1 MAYNKKAHLRDNIEA
16 IRLMFR
22 LEKEQRTATP
32 EEAGTL
38 AAYSGFGGI
47 KAVLSPFGKLTDILR
62 WTQADRELFPLIT
75 ELHNVLRDGA
85 ADEREYRRL
94 VESVKASTF
103 TAFYTP
109 PAIVDAIVSSLGEHG
124 VSPGRFLDPSSGT
137 GNFVSAFR
145 PQFHSASGNPPEIV
159 AYEKD
164 FLTGRI
170 FARLHPEAQVNIKG
184 FEELPPHR
192 NGYFDVV
199 SSNIPFGDIRVFDPS
214 FDNGTARRFALN
226 SLHNYFFAK
235 GLDAVREGG
244 ILAFITSQG
253 MMNSAMAYPVRQYL
267 MNRSR
272 LLSAV
277 RLPNNLFTDYAGTE
291 VGSDLVILQKDT
303 LSQREYT
310 PLERSFVEVGTQTD
324 GTTQNEYFE
333 HTAAIVHTRAH
344 VGTDPYG
351 KPARIY
357 LHDGDMEAIAA
368 DMKYFLDR
376 NLSEQLDLDLYLRH
390 SPVQEFRNLVSR
402 PAETMSQRI
411 AQVREINQS
420 GNVNGHS
427 TSVDQQTVQVERG
440 TVTPE
445 QPSAEARP
453 TVSKTT
459 PEPVMSLYDLFGFT
473 REERSQVRKRKTRRK
488 KEDSGQLSLFDMPP
502 LEQHPTMQTVPAEP
516 APQEK
521 EQQEEERQERERRRQ
536 EEEAARQE
544 RMKPRLY
551 PAGLQGHHR
560 NGSLVDDDGQIG
572 YLSAIGGAAP
582 VFNPLDLPERQRRR
596 ASLYI
601 EIRDTY
607 HHLYEN
613 EATAHAENPALRTM
627 LNTLYDDFIRQFG
640 NLNDKKNIDL
650 FRMDAGNREILSL
663 ERYID
668 GRAVKADIFD
678 HPVSYNLNEITH
690 TDDVHEALTA
700 SLNKYGNVDMSY
712 MESLT
717 DKSQS
722 TLLEEL
728 RGRIFYNPLS
738 KNYEIADRFISGN
751 VIAKAEHIEEY
762 LQSHP
767 DNGEARIS
775 LEALRQSLPT
785 PIPFEDLDFNF
796 GERWIPAAVYSRYAS
811 WLFDTD
817 VSVRYTAS
825 SDEYSIRADMTSPRI
840 MNQYSVRSESRIF
853 NGIALM
859 RHAIHNTTPNI
870 TKTVLDKAGNEMKIR
885 DPEVTLLANSKID
898 EIRSGFSDW
907 LMEQSPEF
915 KRKMADMYNRKF
927 NCFVR
932 PKYDGSHQSFPGL
945 DLKGL
950 GIPDLY
956 PSQKDCIWMLK
967 QNGGGIADHEVGG
980 GKTLIMCCAA
990 YEMKRLGL
998 ANKPLITGL
1007 KANIHEI
1014 AQTFATAYPNAKVLY
1029 PGKEDFTPE
1038 RRVEIFHQMKNND
1051 WDAIILSHEQFG
1063 MIPQSPEIQRDIL
1076 QQELDSVEENL
1087 EVLYQQ
1093 GAEVS
1098 NAQIKGMEKRKMN
1111 LEARLKELLHEI
1123 ETRKDD
1129 VADFKRMGIDHLF
1142 VDESH
1147 RFKNLMF
1154 TTRHDRVA
1162 GLGNSEGSQRALN
1175 MLFALRTIQQRTGKD
1190 LGATFLSGTTISNS
1204 LTELYLLFKY
1214 LRPRELERQGINSFD
1229 AWAAVF
1235 ARKSVD
1241 YEFSVTNEVVQKERF
1256 RYFIKVPELASFYS
1270 EITDFRTAADIGIDR
1285 PEKNEILHNI
1295 PPTPDQRE
1303 FIQKLIEFAKTGN
1316 ATVLGRPPL
1325 NEREEKAKM
1334 LIATDYARKMSL
1346 DMRLID
1352 PLSYGDD
1359 KDNKATHCADMIA
1372 KYYNKYAGYKGT
1384 QFVFSDL
1391 GTYKPDQWNPY
1402 SEIKR
1407 KLVEDHGIPEDQIRF
1422 IQEAKTEKKRKAM
1435 IEAMNEGKIRVLFG
1449 STEMLGTGVNA
1460 QKRCVAIHHLDAPW
1474 RPSDLQQRDGR
1485 GIRKGNEV
1493 AKLYADN
1500 KVDVIIYAVEKSLD
1514 SYKFNLLYN
1523 KQLFITQLKQNNMG
1537 CRTIDEGG
1545 MDEKGGIPFSE
1556 YVAVLSGN
1564 TDLLDKAR
1572 LEKRIAGMEGERKAF
1587 QRGKGESRIKLETFL
1602 ANRAGNDDIIA
1613 RIRKDKA
1620 AIESRMQY
1628 DKEGNRI
1635 NPLKIDSVASDDPKV
1650 VAARLHEIED
1660 RERTHGQPKVIGS
1673 LYGFDIV
1680 VKTDTTVKDGLDF
1693 CENRFFVRG
1702 EGNFL
1707 YNYNNGRLAVDPK
1720 TACQNFINAFDSI
1733 PRLIEKYTR
1742 DNEAIEKELPVL
1754 EQVVGEVWKKEDELK
1769 QLKADLAALDR
1780 KILLSLKSV
1789 DAQETST
1796 DGVIEVVP
1804 SQPVTPDG
1812 QDNAPAAG
1820 IPVADA
1826 PPGSPSPNSVPTQD
1840 TPPAEPYVHRM
1851 PDFLTDRQRIPPK
1864 LSGMPQSISI
1874 KEAMGALGGKLVIGG
1889 VPKLG
1894 NKDDP
1899 DPDQPEKPKPKLKL

>member
-1 MAYNKKAHLRDNIEA
+1 
-16 IRLMFR
+16 
-22 LEKEQRTATP
+22 
-32 EEAGTL
+32 
-38 AAYSGFGGI
+38 
-47 KAVLSPFGKLTDILR
+47 
-62 WTQADRELFPLIT
+62 
-75 ELHNVLRDGA
+75 
-85 ADEREYRRL
+85 
-94 VESVKASTF
+94 
-103 TAFYTP
+103 
-109 PAIVDAIVSSLGEHG
+109 
-124 VSPGRFLDPSSGT
+124 
-137 GNFVSAFR
+137 
-145 PQFHSASGNPPEIV
+145 
-159 AYEKD
+159 
-164 FLTGRI
+164 
-170 FARLHPEAQVNIKG
+170 
-184 FEELPPHR
+184 
-192 NGYFDVV
+192 
-199 SSNIPFGDIRVFDPS
+199 
-214 FDNGTARRFALN
+214 
-226 SLHNYFFAK
+226 
-235 GLDAVREGG
+235 
-244 ILAFITSQG
+244 
-253 MMNSAMAYPVRQYL
+253 
-267 MNRSR
+267 
-272 LLSAV
+272 
-277 RLPNNLFTDYAGTE
+277 
-291 VGSDLVILQKDT
+291 
-303 LSQREYT
+303 
-310 PLERSFVEVGTQTD
+310 
-324 GTTQNEYFE
+324 
-333 HTAAIVHTRAH
+333 
-344 VGTDPYG
+344 
-351 KPARIY
+351 
-357 LHDGDMEAIAA
+357 
-368 DMKYFLDR
+368 
-376 NLSEQLDLDLYLRH
+376 
-390 SPVQEFRNLVSR
+390 
-402 PAETMSQRI
+402 
-411 AQVREINQS
+411 
-420 GNVNGHS
+420 
-427 TSVDQQTVQVERG
+427 
-440 TVTPE
+440 
-445 QPSAEARP
+445 
-453 TVSKTT
+453 
-459 PEPVMSLYDLFGFT
+459 
-473 REERSQVRKRKTRRK
+473 
-488 KEDSGQLSLFDMPP
+488 
-502 LEQHPTMQTVPAEP
+502 
-516 APQEK
+516 
-521 EQQEEERQERERRRQ
+521 
-536 EEEAARQE
+536 
-544 RMKPRLY
+544 MKPRPY

-613 EATAHAENPALRTM
+613 EAAAHAANPALRTM

-640 NLNDKKNIDL
+640 NLNDRKNIDL

-678 HPVSYNLNEITH
+678 HPVSYNINEITH

-700 SLNKYGNVDMSY
+700 SLNKYGNVDMAY

-722 TLLEEL
+722 DLLEEL

-751 VIAKAEHIEEY
+751 VMAKAEHIEEY

-775 LEALRQSLPT
+775 LEALRQSLPA

-796 GERWIPAAVYSRYAS
+796 GERWIPAGVYSRYAS

-870 TKTVLDKAGNEMKIR
+870 TKTVLDKTGKEMKIR

-898 EIRSGFSDW
+898 EIRNGFSDW

-1038 RRVEIFHQMKNND
+1038 RRVEIFHRMKNND

-1111 LEARLKELLHEI
+1111 LEVRLKELLHEI

-1359 KDNKATHCADMIA
+1359 KDNKAPHCADMIA
-1372 KYYNKYAGYKGT
+1372 KYYNKYAGHKGT

-1602 ANRAGNDDIIA
+1602 ANRASNDDIIA
-1613 RIRKDKA
+1613 RVRKDKA

-1628 DKEGNRI
+1628 DKEGNRL
-1635 NPLKIDSVASDDPKV
+1635 NPLKIDGVAGDDPKV
-1650 VAARLHEIED
+1650 IAAKLHEIED

-1789 DAQETST
+1789 DAQEKST

-1826 PPGSPSPNSVPTQD
+1826 PPGSSSPGSVPTQD

-1851 PDFLTDRQRIPPK
+1851 PDFLADRQRTPPK
-1864 LSGMPQSISI
+1864 LSGMPKSISI
-1874 KEAMGALGGKLVIGG
+1874 KEAMGAPGGKLVIGG
-1889 VPKLG
+1889 VPKSG

-1899 DPDQPEKPKPKLKL
+1899 DPDRPEKPKPKLKL

>member
-32 EEAGTL
+32 EEAGIL

-85 ADEREYRRL
+85 ADEREYRKL

-109 PAIVDAIVSSLGEHG
+109 PAIVNAIASSLGEHG
-124 VSPGRFLDPSSGT
+124 VSPGCFLDPSSGT

-145 PQFHSASGNPPEIV
+145 PQCHSASGNTPEIV

-164 FLTGRI
+164 LLTGRI
-170 FARLHPEAQVNIKG
+170 LARLHPEAQVNIKG

-244 ILAFITSQG
+244 VLAFITSQG
-253 MMNSAMAYPVRQYL
+253 VMNSAMAYPVRQYL

-291 VGSDLVILQKDT
+291 VGSDLIILQKDT

-310 PLERSFVEVGTQTD
+310 SLERSFVEVGTQAD

-333 HTAAIVHTRAH
+333 HTAAIVHTRGH

-357 LHDGDMEAIAA
+357 LHDGGMEAIAA

-402 PAETMSQRI
+402 PAETMQQRI
-411 AQVREINQS
+411 AQVREINRS
-420 GNVNGHS
+420 GNMNGHS
-427 TSVDQQTVQVERG
+427 TSTDRQAVQVERR
-440 TVTPE
+440 TSTPE
-445 QPSAEARP
+445 QPSTDARP
-453 TVSKTT
+453 TAAKTT

-473 REERSQVRKRKTRRK
+473 QEERSQVRKRKTRSTK
-488 KEDSGQLSLFDMPP
+488 KDSGQLSLFDMPP
-502 LEQHPTMQTVPAEP
+502 LEQHPAPAEP
-516 APQEK
+516 TPQEK
-521 EQQEEERQERERRRQ
+521 ERQEQERQEQERRRQ

-544 RMKPRLY
+544 RMKPRPY

-582 VFNPLDLPERQRRR
+582 VFNPLDLSERQRRR

-613 EATAHAENPALRTM
+613 EAAAHAANPALRTM

-640 NLNDKKNIDL
+640 NLNDRKNIDL

-678 HPVSYNLNEITH
+678 HPVSYNINEITH

-700 SLNKYGNVDMSY
+700 SLNKYGNVDMAY

-722 TLLEEL
+722 DLLEEL

-751 VIAKAEHIEEY
+751 VMAKAEHIEEY

-796 GERWIPAAVYSRYAS
+796 GERWIPAGVYSRYAS

-825 SDEYSIRADMTSPRI
+825 NDEYSIKADMTSPRI

-870 TKTVLDKAGNEMKIR
+870 TKTVLDKTGKEMKIR

-898 EIRSGFSDW
+898 EIRNGFSDW

-1038 RRVEIFHQMKNND
+1038 RRVEIFHRMKNND

-1111 LEARLKELLHEI
+1111 LEVKLKELLHEI

-1147 RFKNLMF
+1147 RFKNLTF

-1214 LRPRELERQGINSFD
+1214 LRPKELERQGINSFD

-1285 PEKNEILHNI
+1285 PKKNEILHNI
-1295 PPTPDQRE
+1295 PPTPDQQE
-1303 FIQKLIEFAKTGN
+1303 FIRKLIEFAKTGN

-1325 NEREEKAKM
+1325 NEKEEKAKM

-1372 KYYNKYAGYKGT
+1372 EYYNKYAGHKGT

-1474 RPSDLQQRDGR
+1474 RPSDLQQRNGR

-1602 ANRAGNDDIIA
+1602 ANRASNDDIIA
-1613 RIRKDKA
+1613 RVKKDKT

-1628 DKEGNRI
+1628 DKEGNKL
-1635 NPLKIDSVASDDPKV
+1635 NPLKIDGVASDDPKAI
-1650 VAARLHEIED
+1650 AAKLHEIED

-1673 LYGFDIV
+1673 LYGFDIL

-1789 DAQETST
+1789 DAQEKNT

-1804 SQPVTPDG
+1804 SQPITPDG
-1812 QDNAPAAG
+1812 QNNTPAAVM
-1820 IPVADA
+1820 PAADA
-1826 PPGSPSPNSVPTQD
+1826 PLVTPSSDTLPTPG
-1840 TPPAEPYVHRM
+1840 TPPAEPYVHRI
-1851 PDFLTDRQRIPPK
+1851 PDFLTDKQRTPPK
-1864 LSGMPQSISI
+1864 VSEMPKSISI

-1889 VPKLG
+1889 IPKPG

-1899 DPDQPEKPKPKLKL
+1899 APDQPEKPKPKLKL

>member
-32 EEAGTL
+32 EEAGIL

-85 ADEREYRRL
+85 ADEREYRKL

-109 PAIVDAIVSSLGEHG
+109 PAIVNAIASSLGEHG
-124 VSPGRFLDPSSGT
+124 VSPGHFLDPSSGT

-145 PQFHSASGNPPEIV
+145 PQCHSASGNTPEIV

-164 FLTGRI
+164 LLTGRI
-170 FARLHPEAQVNIKG
+170 LARLHPEAQVNIKG

-244 ILAFITSQG
+244 VLAFITSQG
-253 MMNSAMAYPVRQYL
+253 VMNSAMAYPVRQYL

-291 VGSDLVILQKDT
+291 VGSDLIILQKDT

-310 PLERSFVEVGTQTD
+310 SLERSFVEVGTQAD

-333 HTAAIVHTRAH
+333 HTAAIVHTRGH

-357 LHDGDMEAIAA
+357 LHDGGMEAIAA

-402 PAETMSQRI
+402 PAETMQQRI
-411 AQVREINQS
+411 AQVREINRS
-420 GNVNGHS
+420 GNMNGHS
-427 TSVDQQTVQVERG
+427 TSTDRQTIQVERR
-440 TVTPE
+440 TLTPE
-445 QPSAEARP
+445 QPSTDARP
-453 TVSKTT
+453 TAAKTT

-473 REERSQVRKRKTRRK
+473 QEERSQVRKRKTRSTK
-488 KEDSGQLSLFDMPP
+488 KDSGQLSLFDMPP
-502 LEQHPTMQTVPAEP
+502 LEQHPAPAEP
-516 APQEK
+516 TPQEK
-521 EQQEEERQERERRRQ
+521 ERQEQERQEQERRRQ

-544 RMKPRLY
+544 RMKPRPY

-613 EATAHAENPALRTM
+613 EAAAHAANPALRTM

-640 NLNDKKNIDL
+640 NLNDRKNIDL

-678 HPVSYNLNEITH
+678 HPVSYNINEITH

-700 SLNKYGNVDMSY
+700 SLNKYGNVDMAY

-722 TLLEEL
+722 DLLEEL

-751 VIAKAEHIEEY
+751 VMAKAEHIEEY

-796 GERWIPAAVYSRYAS
+796 GERWIPAGVYSRYAS

-825 SDEYSIRADMTSPRI
+825 NDEYSIKADMTSPRI

-870 TKTVLDKAGNEMKIR
+870 TKTVLDKTGKEMKIR

-898 EIRSGFSDW
+898 EIRNGFSDW

-1038 RRVEIFHQMKNND
+1038 RRVEIFHRMKNND

-1111 LEARLKELLHEI
+1111 LEVRLKELLHEI

-1372 KYYNKYAGYKGT
+1372 KYYNKYAGHKGT

-1602 ANRAGNDDIIA
+1602 ANRASNDDIIA
-1613 RIRKDKA
+1613 RVRKDKA

-1628 DKEGNRI
+1628 DKEGNRL
-1635 NPLKIDSVASDDPKV
+1635 NPLKIDGVAGDDPKV
-1650 VAARLHEIED
+1650 IAAKLHEIED

-1789 DAQETST
+1789 DAQEKST

-1826 PPGSPSPNSVPTQD
+1826 PPGSPSPGSVPTQD

-1851 PDFLTDRQRIPPK
+1851 PDFLADRQRTPPK
-1864 LSGMPQSISI
+1864 LSGMPKSISI

-1889 VPKLG
+1889 VPKSG

-1899 DPDQPEKPKPKLKL
+1899 DPDRPEKPKPKLKL

>member
-32 EEAGTL
+32 EEAGIL

-109 PAIVDAIVSSLGEHG
+109 PAIVNAIASSLGEHG

-145 PQFHSASGNPPEIV
+145 PQCHSASGNTPEIV

-164 FLTGRI
+164 LLTGRI
-170 FARLHPEAQVNIKG
+170 LARLHPEAQVNIKG

-244 ILAFITSQG
+244 VLAFITSQG
-253 MMNSAMAYPVRQYL
+253 VMNSAMAYPVRQYL

-291 VGSDLVILQKDT
+291 VGSDLIILQKDT

-310 PLERSFVEVGTQTD
+310 SLERSFVEVGTQTD

-333 HTAAIVHTRAH
+333 HTAAIVHTRGH

-357 LHDGDMEAIAA
+357 LHDGGMEAIAA

-402 PAETMSQRI
+402 PAETMQQRI
-411 AQVREINQS
+411 AQVREINRS
-420 GNVNGHS
+420 GNMNGHS
-427 TSVDQQTVQVERG
+427 TSTDRQTIQVERR
-440 TVTPE
+440 TSTPE
-445 QPSAEARP
+445 QPSTDARP
-453 TVSKTT
+453 TAAKTT

-473 REERSQVRKRKTRRK
+473 QEERSQVRKRKTRSTK
-488 KEDSGQLSLFDMPP
+488 KDSGQLSLFDMPP
-502 LEQHPTMQTVPAEP
+502 LEQHPAPAEP
-516 APQEK
+516 TPQEK
-521 EQQEEERQERERRRQ
+521 ERQERERQEQERRRQ

-544 RMKPRLY
+544 RMKPRPY

-613 EATAHAENPALRTM
+613 EAAAHAANPALRTM

-640 NLNDKKNIDL
+640 NLNDRKNIDL

-678 HPVSYNLNEITH
+678 HPVSYNINEITH

-700 SLNKYGNVDMSY
+700 SLNKYGNVDMAY

-722 TLLEEL
+722 DLLEEL

-751 VIAKAEHIEEY
+751 VMAKAEHIEEY

-775 LEALRQSLPT
+775 LEALRQSLPA

-796 GERWIPAAVYSRYAS
+796 GERWIPAGVYSRYAS

-870 TKTVLDKAGNEMKIR
+870 TKTVLDKTGKEMKIR

-898 EIRSGFSDW
+898 EIRNGFSDW

-980 GKTLIMCCAA
+980 GKTLI
-990 YEMKRLGL
+990 
-998 ANKPLITGL
+998 
-1007 KANIHEI
+1007 
-1014 AQTFATAYPNAKVLY
+1014 
-1029 PGKEDFTPE
+1029 
-1038 RRVEIFHQMKNND
+1038 
-1051 WDAIILSHEQFG
+1051 
-1063 MIPQSPEIQRDIL
+1063 
-1076 QQELDSVEENL
+1076 
-1087 EVLYQQ
+1087 
-1093 GAEVS
+1093 
-1098 NAQIKGMEKRKMN
+1098 
-1111 LEARLKELLHEI
+1111 
-1123 ETRKDD
+1123 
-1129 VADFKRMGIDHLF
+1129 
-1142 VDESH
+1142 
-1147 RFKNLMF
+1147 
-1154 TTRHDRVA
+1154 
-1162 GLGNSEGSQRALN
+1162 
-1175 MLFALRTIQQRTGKD
+1175 
-1190 LGATFLSGTTISNS
+1190 
-1204 LTELYLLFKY
+1204 
-1214 LRPRELERQGINSFD
+1214 
-1229 AWAAVF
+1229 
-1235 ARKSVD
+1235 
-1241 YEFSVTNEVVQKERF
+1241 
-1256 RYFIKVPELASFYS
+1256 
-1270 EITDFRTAADIGIDR
+1270 
-1285 PEKNEILHNI
+1285 
-1295 PPTPDQRE
+1295 
-1303 FIQKLIEFAKTGN
+1303 EFAKTGN

-1372 KYYNKYAGYKGT
+1372 KYYNKYAGHKGT

-1602 ANRAGNDDIIA
+1602 ANRASNDDIIA
-1613 RIRKDKA
+1613 RVRKDKA

-1628 DKEGNRI
+1628 DKEGNRL
-1635 NPLKIDSVASDDPKV
+1635 NPLKIDGVAGDDPKV
-1650 VAARLHEIED
+1650 IAAKLHEIED

-1789 DAQETST
+1789 DAQEKST

-1826 PPGSPSPNSVPTQD
+1826 PPGSSSPGSVPTQD

-1851 PDFLTDRQRIPPK
+1851 PDFLADRQRTPPK
-1864 LSGMPQSISI
+1864 LSGMPKSISI
-1874 KEAMGALGGKLVIGG
+1874 KEAMGAPGGKLVIGG
-1889 VPKLG
+1889 VPKSG

-1899 DPDQPEKPKPKLKL
+1899 DPDRPEKPKPKLKL

>member
-62 WTQADRELFPLIT
+62 WTQADRELFPLVT
-75 ELHNVLRDGA
+75 ELHNVLHDGA
-85 ADEREYRRL
+85 ADEREYKRL

-109 PAIVDAIVSSLGEHG
+109 PAIVNAIASSLGEHG

-137 GNFVSAFR
+137 GNFVSAFQ
-145 PQFHSASGNPPEIV
+145 PQFHSAAGNAPEIV

-164 FLTGRI
+164 LLTGRI
-170 FARLHPEAQVNIKG
+170 LARLHPEAQVNIKG

-253 MMNSAMAYPVRQYL
+253 VMNSAMAYPVRQYL
-267 MNRSR
+267 MNQSR

-310 PLERSFVEVGTQTD
+310 PLERSFVEVGTQAD

-333 HTAAIVHTRAH
+333 HTAAIVHTRGH

-357 LHDGDMEAIAA
+357 LHDGGMEAIAA

-402 PAETMSQRI
+402 PAETMQQRI
-411 AQVREINQS
+411 AQVREINRS
-420 GNVNGHS
+420 GDVSGHS
-427 TSVDQQTVQVERG
+427 TSTDQQTVQVERR
-440 TVTPE
+440 TPTPE
-445 QPSAEARP
+445 QPSTDARP
-453 TVSKTT
+453 TAAKTT
-459 PEPVMSLYDLFGFT
+459 PEPAMSLYDLFGFT
-473 REERSQVRKRKTRRK
+473 QEERSQVRKRKTRRK
-488 KEDSGQLSLFDMPP
+488 KEDSGQLSLFDIPP
-502 LEQHPTMQTVPAEP
+502 LEQHSAMQTVPTEP

-521 EQQEEERQERERRRQ
+521 ERQEQERQERERRRQ

-544 RMKPRLY
+544 RMKPRPY
-551 PAGLQGHHR
+551 PADLQGHHR

-572 YLSAIGGAAP
+572 YLSAIGEAAP

-613 EATAHAENPALRTM
+613 EAAIHAENPALRTM

-678 HPVSYNLNEITH
+678 HPVSYNINEITH

-700 SLNKYGNVDMSY
+700 SLNKYGNVNMSY

-722 TLLEEL
+722 ALLEEL

-751 VIAKAEHIEEY
+751 VMAKAEHIEEY

-767 DNGEARIS
+767 DNGETRIS

-898 EIRSGFSDW
+898 EIRNGFSDW

-1111 LEARLKELLHEI
+1111 LEARLKGLLHEI

-1372 KYYNKYAGYKGT
+1372 KYYNKYAGHKGT

-1474 RPSDLQQRDGR
+1474 RPSDLQQRNGR

-1602 ANRAGNDDIIA
+1602 ANRASNDDIIA
-1613 RIRKDKA
+1613 RVRKDKA

-1628 DKEGNRI
+1628 DKEGNRL
-1635 NPLKIDSVASDDPKV
+1635 NPLKIDGVASDDPKV
-1650 VAARLHEIED
+1650 IAAKLHEIED

-1707 YNYNNGRLAVDPK
+1707 YNYNNGRLAIDPK

-1754 EQVVGEVWKKEDELK
+1754 EQVVEEVWKKEDELK

-1789 DAQETST
+1789 DTQEKNN

-1812 QDNAPAAG
+1812 QDNAPVAG
-1820 IPVADA
+1820 IPVVDA

-1851 PDFLTDRQRIPPK
+1851 PDFLTDRQRTPPK

-1874 KEAMGALGGKLVIGG
+1874 KEAMDTLDGKLVIGG

>member
-32 EEAGTL
+32 EEAGIL

-85 ADEREYRRL
+85 ADEREYRKL

-109 PAIVDAIVSSLGEHG
+109 PAIVNAVASSLGEHG
-124 VSPGRFLDPSSGT
+124 VSPGHFLDPSSGT

-145 PQFHSASGNPPEIV
+145 PQCHSASGNTPEIV

-164 FLTGRI
+164 LLTGRI
-170 FARLHPEAQVNIKG
+170 LARLHPEAQVNIKG

-244 ILAFITSQG
+244 VLAFITSQG
-253 MMNSAMAYPVRQYL
+253 VMNSAMAYPVRQYL

-291 VGSDLVILQKDT
+291 VGSDLIILQKDT

-310 PLERSFVEVGTQTD
+310 SLERSFVEVGTQAD

-333 HTAAIVHTRAH
+333 HTAAIVHTRGH

-357 LHDGDMEAIAA
+357 LHDGGMEAIAA

-402 PAETMSQRI
+402 PAETMQQRI
-411 AQVREINQS
+411 AQVREINRS
-420 GNVNGHS
+420 GNMNGHS
-427 TSVDQQTVQVERG
+427 TSTDRQTIQVERR
-440 TVTPE
+440 TLTPE
-445 QPSAEARP
+445 QPSTDARP
-453 TVSKTT
+453 TAAKTT

-473 REERSQVRKRKTRRK
+473 QEERSQVRKRKTRSTK
-488 KEDSGQLSLFDMPP
+488 KDSGQLSLFDMPP
-502 LEQHPTMQTVPAEP
+502 LEQHPAPAEP
-516 APQEK
+516 TPQEK
-521 EQQEEERQERERRRQ
+521 ERQERERQEQERRRQ

-544 RMKPRLY
+544 RMKPRPY

-613 EATAHAENPALRTM
+613 EAAAHAANPALRTM

-640 NLNDKKNIDL
+640 NLNDRKNIDL

-678 HPVSYNLNEITH
+678 HPVSYNINEITH

-700 SLNKYGNVDMSY
+700 SLNKYGNVDMAY

-722 TLLEEL
+722 DLLEEL

-751 VIAKAEHIEEY
+751 VMAKAEHIEEY

-796 GERWIPAAVYSRYAS
+796 GERWIPAGVYSRYAS

-870 TKTVLDKAGNEMKIR
+870 TKTVLDKTGKEMKIR

-898 EIRSGFSDW
+898 EIRNGFSDW

-1038 RRVEIFHQMKNND
+1038 RRVEIFHRMKNND

-1111 LEARLKELLHEI
+1111 LEVRLKELLHEI

-1372 KYYNKYAGYKGT
+1372 KYYNKYAGHKGT

-1602 ANRAGNDDIIA
+1602 ANRASNDDIIA
-1613 RIRKDKA
+1613 RVRKDKA

-1628 DKEGNRI
+1628 DKEGNRL
-1635 NPLKIDSVASDDPKV
+1635 NPLKIDGVAGDDPKV
-1650 VAARLHEIED
+1650 IAAKLHEIED

-1789 DAQETST
+1789 DAQEKST

-1826 PPGSPSPNSVPTQD
+1826 PPGSPSPGSVPTQD

-1851 PDFLTDRQRIPPK
+1851 PDFLADRQRTPPK
-1864 LSGMPQSISI
+1864 LSGMPKSISI

-1889 VPKLG
+1889 VPKSG

-1899 DPDQPEKPKPKLKL
+1899 DPDRPEKPKPKLKL

>member
-1 MAYNKKAHLRDNIEA
+1 MAYNKKAHLRSNIEA
-16 IRLMFR
+16 VRLMFT
-22 LEKEQRTATP
+22 LEKERRAATP
-32 EEAGTL
+32 EERGIL
-38 AAYSGFGGI
+38 ATYSGFGGI
-47 KAVLSPFGKLTDILR
+47 KAVLSPFGGLTDILR
-62 WTQADRELFPLIT
+62 WTQSDRELFPLVA
-75 ELHNVLRDGA
+75 ELHGVLREGA
-85 ADEREYRRL
+85 ADEKEYRRL
-94 VESVKASTF
+94 VDSVKSSTL

-109 PAIVDAIVSSLGEHG
+109 PEIIAAIASSLGEHG
-124 VSPGRFLDPSSGT
+124 VSPVRFLDPSSGT

-145 PQFHSASGNPPEIV
+145 PQLYSAGDAKPDIV

-164 FLTGRI
+164 LLTGRI
-170 FARLHPEAQVNIKG
+170 LSRLYPDAQVNVKG
-184 FEELPPHR
+184 FEELPSRH
-192 NGYFDVV
+192 NGYFDVA
-199 SSNIPFGDIRVFDPS
+199 SSNIPFGDIRIFDPS
-214 FDNGTARRFALN
+214 FDNGTARRFAL
-226 SLHNYFFAK
+226 STLHNYFFVK

-253 MMNSAMAYPVRQYL
+253 VMNSATALPVRQHL
-267 MNRSR
+267 MSRSR
-272 LLSAV
+272 LVSAI

-291 VGSDLVILQKDT
+291 VGSDLIVLQKDT
-303 LSQREYT
+303 LSQKEYT
-310 PLERSFVEVGTQTD
+310 PLEQSFIEAGTQAD

-333 HTAAIVHTRAH
+333 HTAAIVHTRGY

-357 LHDGDMEAIAA
+357 LHEGGMEAIAA
-368 DMKYFLDR
+368 DLKHMLDR

-390 SPVQEFRNLVSR
+390 SPVRELSARVRQ
-402 PAETMSQRI
+402 PAAAETVLQEKAIQAAEPELRT
-411 AQVREINQS
+411 ATAE
-420 GNVNGHS
+420 
-427 TSVDQQTVQVERG
+427 TAAPK
-440 TVTPE
+440 VT
-445 QPSAEARP
+445 Q
-453 TVSKTT
+453 
-459 PEPVMSLYDLFGFT
+459 EPVLSLYDLFGFT
-473 REERSQVRKRKTRRK
+473 QEERTQVRKRKTRRK
-488 KEDSGQLSLFDMPP
+488 KGDEAQLSLFDLPAAQTAVP
-502 LEQHPTMQTVPAEP
+502 EPTP
-516 APQEK
+516 
-521 EQQEEERQERERRRQ
+521 EEAARREQERERERQ
-536 EEEAARQE
+536 EEEAARRE
-544 RMKPRLY
+544 RMRPRPY
-551 PAGLQGHHR
+551 PSEVSEHHR
-560 NGSLVDDDGQIG
+560 NGSLVDDGGQIG
-572 YLSAIGGAAP
+572 YLSGADTGAP
-582 VFNPLDLPERQRRR
+582 VFNPLELPERQRRR

-601 EIRDTY
+601 EMRDTY
-607 HHLYEN
+607 HRLYDN
-613 EATAHAENPALRTM
+613 EAATHAENPALRSM
-627 LNTLYDDFIRQFG
+627 LNSLYDDFVRQFG

-650 FRMDAGNREILSL
+650 FRMDAENREVLSL
-663 ERYID
+663 ERYRD
-668 GRAVKADIFD
+668 GVAFKADIFD
-678 HPVSYNLNEITH
+678 HPVSYNVNEITH
-690 TDDVHEALTA
+690 TDNVHEALTA
-700 SLNKYGNVDMSY
+700 SLNKYGNVSMEY

-717 DKSQS
+717 GKPQS
-722 TLLEEL
+722 GLLEEL
-728 RGRIFYNPLS
+728 RGQVFYNPLA
-738 KNYEIADRFISGN
+738 KTYEIADRFISGN
-751 VIAKAEHIEEY
+751 VVTKAEHIGEY

-767 DNGEARIS
+767 DDSEARRS
-775 LEALRQSLPT
+775 LEALQKAFPA
-785 PIPFEDLDFNF
+785 PIPFEELDFNF
-796 GERWIPAAVYSRYAS
+796 GERWIPAKVYSRYAS
-811 WLFDTD
+811 WLFDTE
-817 VSVRYTAS
+817 VTVRYAAS
-825 SDEYSIRADMTSPRI
+825 SDEYTIKADMLSPRI
-840 MNQYSVRSESRIF
+840 MNQYAVRSESRIF
-853 NGIALM
+853 NGVALM

-870 TKTVLDKAGNEMKIR
+870 TKTVLDKQGNETKVR
-885 DPEVTLLANSKID
+885 DPEATQLANSKID
-898 EIRSGFSDW
+898 EIRGGFSDW

-915 KRKMADMYNRKF
+915 KRKLAGMYNRKF

-932 PKYDGSHQSFPGL
+932 PKYDGSHQTFPGL

-950 GIPDLY
+950 GIKDLY

-980 GKTLIMCCAA
+980 GKTLIMCVAA

-1007 KANIHEI
+1007 KANVHEI
-1014 AQTFATAYPNAKVLY
+1014 AQTFATAYPDAKILY

-1038 RRVEIFHQMKNND
+1038 RRVEIFNQMKNND

-1087 EVLYQQ
+1087 EVLYQL
-1093 GAEVS
+1093 GTDVT
-1098 NAQIKGMEKRKMN
+1098 NAQLKGAEKRKMN
-1111 LEARLKELLHEI
+1111 LEVKLKELTREI
-1123 ETRKDD
+1123 ENRKDD
-1129 VADFKRMGIDHLF
+1129 VSDFKRMGIDHLF

-1175 MLFALRTIQQRTGKD
+1175 MLFAIRTIQQRTGKD

-1214 LRPRELERQGINSFD
+1214 LRPNELARQGINSFD

-1235 ARKSVD
+1235 ARKSID
-1241 YEFSVTNEVVQKERF
+1241 YEFSVTNEIVQKERF

-1295 PPTPDQRE
+1295 PPTPDQQE
-1303 FIQKLIEFAKTGN
+1303 FIQRLMEFAKTGN

-1325 NEREEKAKM
+1325 TEKEEKAKM

-1359 KDNKATHCADMIA
+1359 AGNKATHCADMIA
-1372 KYYNKYAGYKGT
+1372 SYYNRYAGHKGT

-1435 IEAMNEGKIRVLFG
+1435 IEAMNDGRIRVLFG

-1493 AKLYADN
+1493 AKLYAGN

-1514 SYKFNLLYN
+1514 SYKFNLLHN

-1537 CRTIDEGG
+1537 SRTIDEGS
-1545 MDEKGGIPFSE
+1545 MDEKGGMNYSE

-1572 LEKRIAGMEGERKAF
+1572 LEKKIAGMEGERKAF
-1587 QRGKGESRIKLETFL
+1587 LRGKGESRIRLETFL
-1602 ANRAGNDDIIA
+1602 ANQASNSDIIA
-1613 RIRKDKA
+1613 RVMKDKA
-1620 AIESRMQY
+1620 ALESRLQY
-1628 DKEGNRI
+1628 DKEGNRL
-1635 NPLKIDSVASDDPKV
+1635 NPLKIDGVTGNDPKV
-1650 VAARLHEIED
+1650 IAAKLHEIED

-1680 VKTDTTVKDGLDF
+1680 VKTETTVKDGLDF

-1754 EQVVGEVWKKEDELK
+1754 KQVVEETWKKEDELK

-1780 KILLSLKSV
+1780 RILLSLKSV
-1789 DAQETST
+1789 DAQEKST

-1820 IPVADA
+1820 ISVT
-1826 PPGSPSPNSVPTQD
+1826 GSPSPGSVPTQD
-1840 TPPAEPYVHRM
+1840 MPLVEPYAHRM
-1851 PDFLTDRQRIPPK
+1851 PDFLTDKQRTPPK
-1864 LSGMPQSISI
+1864 LSEMPKAFSI
-1874 KEAMGALGGKLVIGG
+1874 KEALGGKLVVGG
-1889 VPKLG
+1889 IPKPG
-1894 NKDDP
+1894 NKDNP
-1899 DPDQPEKPKPKLKL
+1899 GSDQSEKEKPKPKLKL

>member
-32 EEAGTL
+32 EEAGIL

-85 ADEREYRRL
+85 ADEREYRKL

-109 PAIVDAIVSSLGEHG
+109 PAIVNAIASSLGEHG
-124 VSPGRFLDPSSGT
+124 VSPGCFLDPSSGT

-145 PQFHSASGNPPEIV
+145 PQCHSASGNTPEIV

-164 FLTGRI
+164 LLTGRI
-170 FARLHPEAQVNIKG
+170 LARLHPEAQVNIKG

-244 ILAFITSQG
+244 VLAFITSQG
-253 MMNSAMAYPVRQYL
+253 VMNSAMAYPVRQYL

-291 VGSDLVILQKDT
+291 VGSDLIILQKDT

-310 PLERSFVEVGTQTD
+310 SLERSFVEVGTQAD

-333 HTAAIVHTRAH
+333 HTAAIVHTRGH

-357 LHDGDMEAIAA
+357 LHDGGMEAIAA

-402 PAETMSQRI
+402 PAETMQQRI
-411 AQVREINQS
+411 AQVREINRS
-420 GNVNGHS
+420 GNMNGHS
-427 TSVDQQTVQVERG
+427 TSTDRQAVQVERR
-440 TVTPE
+440 TSTPE
-445 QPSAEARP
+445 QPSTDARP
-453 TVSKTT
+453 TAAKTT

-473 REERSQVRKRKTRRK
+473 QEERSQVRKRKTRSTK
-488 KEDSGQLSLFDMPP
+488 KDSGQLSLFDMPP
-502 LEQHPTMQTVPAEP
+502 LEQHPAPAEP
-516 APQEK
+516 TPQEK
-521 EQQEEERQERERRRQ
+521 ERQERERQEQERRRQ

-544 RMKPRLY
+544 RMKPRPY

-582 VFNPLDLPERQRRR
+582 VFNPLDLSERQRRR

-613 EATAHAENPALRTM
+613 EAAAHAANPALRTM

-640 NLNDKKNIDL
+640 NLNDRKNIDL

-678 HPVSYNLNEITH
+678 HPVSYNINEITH

-700 SLNKYGNVDMSY
+700 SLNKYGNVDMAY

-722 TLLEEL
+722 DLLEEL

-751 VIAKAEHIEEY
+751 VMAKAEHIEEY

-796 GERWIPAAVYSRYAS
+796 GERWIPAGVYSRYAS

-825 SDEYSIRADMTSPRI
+825 NDEYSIKADMTSPRI

-870 TKTVLDKAGNEMKIR
+870 TKTVLDKTGKEMKIR

-898 EIRSGFSDW
+898 EIRNGFSDW

-1038 RRVEIFHQMKNND
+1038 RRVEIFHRMKNND

-1111 LEARLKELLHEI
+1111 LEVKLKELLHEI

-1214 LRPRELERQGINSFD
+1214 LRPKELERQGINSFD

-1285 PEKNEILHNI
+1285 PKKNEILHNI
-1295 PPTPDQRE
+1295 PPTPDQQE
-1303 FIQKLIEFAKTGN
+1303 FIRKLIEFAKTGN

-1325 NEREEKAKM
+1325 NEKEEKAKM

-1372 KYYNKYAGYKGT
+1372 EYYNKYAGHKGT

-1474 RPSDLQQRDGR
+1474 RPSDLQQRNGR

-1602 ANRAGNDDIIA
+1602 ANRASNDDIIA
-1613 RIRKDKA
+1613 RVKKDKT

-1628 DKEGNRI
+1628 DKEGNKL
-1635 NPLKIDSVASDDPKV
+1635 NPLKIDGVASDDPKAI
-1650 VAARLHEIED
+1650 AAKLHEIED

-1673 LYGFDIV
+1673 LYGFDIL

-1789 DAQETST
+1789 DAQEKNT

-1804 SQPVTPDG
+1804 SQPITPDG
-1812 QDNAPAAG
+1812 QNNTPAAVM
-1820 IPVADA
+1820 PAADA
-1826 PPGSPSPNSVPTQD
+1826 PLVTPSSDTLPTPG
-1840 TPPAEPYVHRM
+1840 TPPAEPYVHRI
-1851 PDFLTDRQRIPPK
+1851 PDFLTDKQRTPPK
-1864 LSGMPQSISI
+1864 VSEMPKSISI

-1889 VPKLG
+1889 IPKPG

-1899 DPDQPEKPKPKLKL
+1899 APDQPEKPKPKLKL

>member
-1 MAYNKKAHLRDNIEA
+1 M
-16 IRLMFR
+16 
-22 LEKEQRTATP
+22 
-32 EEAGTL
+32 
-38 AAYSGFGGI
+38 
-47 KAVLSPFGKLTDILR
+47 
-62 WTQADRELFPLIT
+62 
-75 ELHNVLRDGA
+75 
-85 ADEREYRRL
+85 
-94 VESVKASTF
+94 
-103 TAFYTP
+103 
-109 PAIVDAIVSSLGEHG
+109 
-124 VSPGRFLDPSSGT
+124 
-137 GNFVSAFR
+137 
-145 PQFHSASGNPPEIV
+145 
-159 AYEKD
+159 
-164 FLTGRI
+164 
-170 FARLHPEAQVNIKG
+170 
-184 FEELPPHR
+184 
-192 NGYFDVV
+192 
-199 SSNIPFGDIRVFDPS
+199 
-214 FDNGTARRFALN
+214 
-226 SLHNYFFAK
+226 
-235 GLDAVREGG
+235 
-244 ILAFITSQG
+244 
-253 MMNSAMAYPVRQYL
+253 
-267 MNRSR
+267 
-272 LLSAV
+272 
-277 RLPNNLFTDYAGTE
+277 
-291 VGSDLVILQKDT
+291 
-303 LSQREYT
+303 
-310 PLERSFVEVGTQTD
+310 
-324 GTTQNEYFE
+324 
-333 HTAAIVHTRAH
+333 
-344 VGTDPYG
+344 
-351 KPARIY
+351 
-357 LHDGDMEAIAA
+357 
-368 DMKYFLDR
+368 
-376 NLSEQLDLDLYLRH
+376 
-390 SPVQEFRNLVSR
+390 
-402 PAETMSQRI
+402 
-411 AQVREINQS
+411 
-420 GNVNGHS
+420 
-427 TSVDQQTVQVERG
+427 
-440 TVTPE
+440 
-445 QPSAEARP
+445 
-453 TVSKTT
+453 
-459 PEPVMSLYDLFGFT
+459 
-473 REERSQVRKRKTRRK
+473 
-488 KEDSGQLSLFDMPP
+488 
-502 LEQHPTMQTVPAEP
+502 
-516 APQEK
+516 
-521 EQQEEERQERERRRQ
+521 
-536 EEEAARQE
+536 
-544 RMKPRLY
+544 
-551 PAGLQGHHR
+551 
-560 NGSLVDDDGQIG
+560 
-572 YLSAIGGAAP
+572 
-582 VFNPLDLPERQRRR
+582 
-596 ASLYI
+596 
-601 EIRDTY
+601 
-607 HHLYEN
+607 
-613 EATAHAENPALRTM
+613 
-627 LNTLYDDFIRQFG
+627 
-640 NLNDKKNIDL
+640 
-650 FRMDAGNREILSL
+650 
-663 ERYID
+663 
-668 GRAVKADIFD
+668 
-678 HPVSYNLNEITH
+678 
-690 TDDVHEALTA
+690 
-700 SLNKYGNVDMSY
+700 
-712 MESLT
+712 
-717 DKSQS
+717 
-722 TLLEEL
+722 
-728 RGRIFYNPLS
+728 
-738 KNYEIADRFISGN
+738 
-751 VIAKAEHIEEY
+751 
-762 LQSHP
+762 
-767 DNGEARIS
+767 
-775 LEALRQSLPT
+775 
-785 PIPFEDLDFNF
+785 
-796 GERWIPAAVYSRYAS
+796 
-811 WLFDTD
+811 
-817 VSVRYTAS
+817 
-825 SDEYSIRADMTSPRI
+825 
-840 MNQYSVRSESRIF
+840 
-853 NGIALM
+853 
-859 RHAIHNTTPNI
+859 
-870 TKTVLDKAGNEMKIR
+870 
-885 DPEVTLLANSKID
+885 
-898 EIRSGFSDW
+898 
-907 LMEQSPEF
+907 
-915 KRKMADMYNRKF
+915 
-927 NCFVR
+927 
-932 PKYDGSHQSFPGL
+932 
-945 DLKGL
+945 
-950 GIPDLY
+950 
-956 PSQKDCIWMLK
+956 
-967 QNGGGIADHEVGG
+967 GG

-1038 RRVEIFHQMKNND
+1038 RRVEIFHRMKNND

-1111 LEARLKELLHEI
+1111 LEVRLKELLHEI

-1372 KYYNKYAGYKGT
+1372 TYYNKYAGHKGT

-1545 MDEKGGIPFSE
+1545 IPFSE

-1602 ANRAGNDDIIA
+1602 ANRASNDDIIA
-1613 RIRKDKA
+1613 RVRKDKA

-1628 DKEGNRI
+1628 DKEGNRL
-1635 NPLKIDSVASDDPKV
+1635 NPLKIDGVAGDDPKV
-1650 VAARLHEIED
+1650 IAAKLHEIED

-1789 DAQETST
+1789 DAQEKST

-1826 PPGSPSPNSVPTQD
+1826 PPGSSSPGSVPTQD

-1851 PDFLTDRQRIPPK
+1851 PDFLADRQRTPPK
-1864 LSGMPQSISI
+1864 LSGMPKSISI
-1874 KEAMGALGGKLVIGG
+1874 KEAMGAPGGKLVIGG
-1889 VPKLG
+1889 VPKSG

-1899 DPDQPEKPKPKLKL
+1899 DPDRPEKPKPKLKL

>member
-32 EEAGTL
+32 EEAGIL

-85 ADEREYRRL
+85 ADEREYRKL

-109 PAIVDAIVSSLGEHG
+109 PAIVNAIASSLGEHG

-145 PQFHSASGNPPEIV
+145 PQCHSASGNTPEIV

-164 FLTGRI
+164 LLTGRI
-170 FARLHPEAQVNIKG
+170 LARLHPEAQVNIKG

-244 ILAFITSQG
+244 VLAFITSQG
-253 MMNSAMAYPVRQYL
+253 VMNSAMAYPVRQYL

-291 VGSDLVILQKDT
+291 VGSDLIILQKDT

-310 PLERSFVEVGTQTD
+310 SLERSFVEVGTQAD

-333 HTAAIVHTRAH
+333 HTAAIVHTRGH

-357 LHDGDMEAIAA
+357 LHDGGMEAITA

-402 PAETMSQRI
+402 PAETMQQRI
-411 AQVREINQS
+411 AQVREINRS
-420 GNVNGHS
+420 GNMNGHS
-427 TSVDQQTVQVERG
+427 TSTDRQTIQVERR
-440 TVTPE
+440 TLTPE
-445 QPSAEARP
+445 QPSTDARP
-453 TVSKTT
+453 TAAKTT

-473 REERSQVRKRKTRRK
+473 QEERSQVRKRKTRSTK
-488 KEDSGQLSLFDMPP
+488 KDSGQLSLFDMPP
-502 LEQHPTMQTVPAEP
+502 LEQHPAPAEP
-516 APQEK
+516 TPQEK
-521 EQQEEERQERERRRQ
+521 ERQEQERQEQERRRQ

-544 RMKPRLY
+544 RMKPRPY

-613 EATAHAENPALRTM
+613 EAAAHAANPALRTM

-640 NLNDKKNIDL
+640 NLNDRKNIDL

-678 HPVSYNLNEITH
+678 HPVSYNINEITH

-700 SLNKYGNVDMSY
+700 SLNKYGNVDMAY

-722 TLLEEL
+722 DLLEEL

-751 VIAKAEHIEEY
+751 VMAKAEHIEEY

-796 GERWIPAAVYSRYAS
+796 GERWIPAGVYSRYAS

-825 SDEYSIRADMTSPRI
+825 NDEYSIKADMTSPRI

-870 TKTVLDKAGNEMKIR
+870 TKTVLDKTGKEMKIR

-898 EIRSGFSDW
+898 EIRNGFSDW

-1038 RRVEIFHQMKNND
+1038 RRVEIFHRMKNND

-1111 LEARLKELLHEI
+1111 LEVRLKELLHEI

-1372 KYYNKYAGYKGT
+1372 KYYNKYAGHKGT

-1602 ANRAGNDDIIA
+1602 ANRASNDDIIA
-1613 RIRKDKA
+1613 RVRKDKA

-1628 DKEGNRI
+1628 DKEGNRL
-1635 NPLKIDSVASDDPKV
+1635 NPLKIDGVAGDDPKV
-1650 VAARLHEIED
+1650 IAAKLHEIED

-1754 EQVVGEVWKKEDELK
+1754 EQVVGEGWIKEDELK

-1789 DAQETST
+1789 DSQEKNN

-1804 SQPVTPDG
+1804 SQPVTPDR
-1812 QDNAPAAG
+1812 QDDVPVAG

-1851 PDFLTDRQRIPPK
+1851 PDFLADRQRIPPK

-1874 KEAMGALGGKLVIGG
+1874 KEAMDTLDGKLVIGG
-1889 VPKLG
+1889 VPKSG

-1899 DPDQPEKPKPKLKL
+1899 DPDRPEKPKPKLKL